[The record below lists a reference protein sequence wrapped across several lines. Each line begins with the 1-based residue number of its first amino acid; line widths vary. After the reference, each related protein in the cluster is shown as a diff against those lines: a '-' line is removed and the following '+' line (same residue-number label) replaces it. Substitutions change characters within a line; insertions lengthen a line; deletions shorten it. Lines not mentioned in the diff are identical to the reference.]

1 MKHYGLAGD
10 ELLSVTGKDTG
21 GALISLAP
29 PWSEIVG
36 YVTALAI
43 GLLVGLEREQA
54 NTRHARP
61 IPAGIR
67 TFSLLA
73 LAGALGNLVMLSASI
88 FVTISM
94 ALSYQLSA
102 RRDPGLT
109 SEMAMLATFLLGAV
123 ALNAPAM
130 AGGLGVITAW
140 LLQSKGRLHDL
151 ATRTLSNQD
160 VRDLIYLG
168 AAAFVILPLLPD
180 RTLDPWGTLNPHQLW
195 MLAVAM
201 MAVSAVGYFS
211 LRRLGARKGL
221 AVAGLAGGFA
231 SSTAVVVA
239 MAEQAKETPGI
250 ASAAASAAL
259 LSNLGTVMLMSVII
273 GTFSLPLLT
282 HLAWPLA
289 SAGVAVLL
297 AALVC
302 HHFSGHFLQPA
313 RNAASKGR
321 AFDPL
326 RAFSFVG
333 LIAGIMLI
341 ACWMNSLLGAE
352 RSVWILGLS
361 GVADV
366 HAATAAAAR
375 MAASSSLSFV
385 QAEQGIVAAF
395 CGNTLLKCILASS
408 NGGTRFAI
416 RVVPGALLMM
426 GAFSVAAIY
435 I

>member
-1 MKHYGLAGD
+1 MRSGTGWDAGD
-10 ELLSVTGKDTG
+10 
-21 GALISLAP
+21 ALIPLVP
-29 PWSEIVG
+29 PWSDVVG

-43 GLLVGLEREQA
+43 GLLVGLERER
-54 NTRHARP
+54 THTSHAHP

-67 TFSLLA
+67 TFTLLA
-73 LAGALGNLVMLSASI
+73 LAGALANSLGNVVMVSAGL
-88 FVTISM
+88 FVTVAM
-94 ALSYQLSA
+94 ALSYRLSA
-102 RRDPGLT
+102 RKDPGLT
-109 SEMAMLATFLLGAV
+109 SEMAMLTTFLLGAV

-130 AGGLGVITAW
+130 AGGLGVITAGV
-140 LLQSKGRLHDL
+140 LQSKGRLHDL
-151 ATRTLSNQD
+151 ATRALSTQD
-160 VRDLIYLG
+160 VRDLLYLG

-180 RTLDPWGTLNPHQLW
+180 RTVDPWGTLNPRQLW

-211 LRRLGARKGL
+211 LRRLGARTGL

-239 MAEQAKETPGI
+239 MAERAKETPGI
-250 ASAAASAAL
+250 ASAAAGAAL
-259 LSNLGTVMLMSVII
+259 MSNLGTIVLMSVII

-282 HLAWPLA
+282 HMAWPLA
-289 SAGVAVLL
+289 CAGVAVLL
-297 AALVC
+297 AALAS
-302 HHFSGHFLQPA
+302 HRFSGAALEPVH
-313 RNAASKGR
+313 NAAKKGR

-333 LIAGIMLI
+333 LIAAIMLI
-341 ACWMNSLLGAE
+341 TGWMNSLLGAE
-352 RSVWILGLS
+352 RSLWILGLS
-361 GVADV
+361 GIADV

-375 MAASSSLSFV
+375 MAASSSLSYG

-395 CGNTLLKCILASS
+395 CGNTLLKCILAATT
-408 NGGTRFAI
+408 GGARFAM

-435 I
+435 F

>member
-1 MKHYGLAGD
+1 MVSAGL
-10 ELLSVTGKDTG
+10 
-21 GALISLAP
+21 
-29 PWSEIVG
+29 
-36 YVTALAI
+36 
-43 GLLVGLEREQA
+43 
-54 NTRHARP
+54 
-61 IPAGIR
+61 
-67 TFSLLA
+67 
-73 LAGALGNLVMLSASI
+73 
-88 FVTISM
+88 FVTVAM
-94 ALSYQLSA
+94 ALSYRLSA

-109 SEMAMLATFLLGAV
+109 SEIAMLATFLLAAV
-123 ALNAPAM
+123 ALNAPAI
-130 AGGLGVITAW
+130 AGGLGVITAG

-151 ATRTLSNQD
+151 ATKALSTQD
-160 VRDLIYLG
+160 LRDLLYLS

-180 RTLDPWGTLNPHQLW
+180 QTLDPWGTLNPHQLW

-221 AVAGLAGGFA
+221 AIAGLAGGFA

-239 MAEQAKETPGI
+239 MAERAKETPGV

-259 LSNLGTVMLMSVII
+259 LSNLGTVVLMSVII

-289 SAGVAVLL
+289 SAGAAVLL
-297 AALVC
+297 AALAC
-302 HHFSGHFLQPA
+302 HHFSGPSLQPA

-333 LIAGIMLI
+333 LIAAIMLI
-341 ACWMNSLLGAE
+341 AGWMNSLLGAE

-366 HAATAAAAR
+366 HAASPAAR
-375 MAASSSLSFV
+375 MAASSSLSYV
-385 QAEQGIVAAF
+385 QAEQGIVATF

-408 NGGTRFAI
+408 NGGARFAM

-426 GAFSVAAIY
+426 GAFTVAAIY
-435 I
+435 F